1 VRRHCLHN
9 ELILTLAETRRLI
22 AAARP
27 VAALVPTSLVL
38 AIVEDTDDA
47 VTDHAVDALRVMVSI
62 LSGFSIE
69 WQFKLIKVL
78 TARTS

>member
-1 VRRHCLHN
+1 
-9 ELILTLAETRRLI
+9 
-22 AAARP
+22 
-27 VAALVPTSLVL
+27 VL
-38 AIVEDTDDA
+38 GIVEDTDDA

-78 TARTS
+78 TARTP